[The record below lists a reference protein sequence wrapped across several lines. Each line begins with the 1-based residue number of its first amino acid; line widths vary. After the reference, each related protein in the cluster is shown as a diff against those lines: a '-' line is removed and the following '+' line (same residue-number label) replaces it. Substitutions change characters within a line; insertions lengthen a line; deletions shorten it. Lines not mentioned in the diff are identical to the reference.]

1 MHLSLTATNMGK
13 TIWTV
18 TADDSGA
25 WSYESRA
32 VARAEGTLT
41 EGDRA
46 QLISLYEHVDW
57 NREVLN
63 HGITSDTMIRLHL
76 DVTKA
81 DGDKRTYTFN
91 ADTNQLTDE
100 LSDLVHFLRH
110 NIMGAG
116 EPVGRIPDDMRD
128 QPRL

>member
-1 MHLSLTATNMGK
+1 MHLSLTATNMGHELWK
-13 TIWTV
+13 V
-18 TADDSGA
+18 TADGTGA
-25 WSYESRA
+25 WTYESRS
-32 VARAEGTLT
+32 VEQAEGRLT

-46 QLISLYEHVDW
+46 QLIGLYEHVDW

-91 ADTNQLTDE
+91 ADTNQLSTE
-100 LSDLVHFLRH
+100 LADLVHFLRH